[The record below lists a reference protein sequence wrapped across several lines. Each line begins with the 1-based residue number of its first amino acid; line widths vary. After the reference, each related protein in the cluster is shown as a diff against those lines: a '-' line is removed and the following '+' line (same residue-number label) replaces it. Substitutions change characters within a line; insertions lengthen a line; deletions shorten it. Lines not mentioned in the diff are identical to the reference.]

1 MPENDIVKLHVKK
14 GDTVVI
20 LSGKDK
26 GKKGKVIEAL
36 PKKGKIIVEGINKVK
51 RHAKPTQKTPQGG
64 ILVKE
69 AALSSSKAM
78 LICPACDKPTRIR
91 KTVMATGKTART
103 CKQCGE
109 IIDKDK

>member
-1 MPENDIVKLHVKK
+1 MSETNKLHVKK

-26 GKKGKVIEAL
+26 GKQGKILEAL
-36 PKKGKIIVEGINKVK
+36 PKKGKIVVEGINKVK

-64 ILVKE
+64 IMVKE
-69 AALSSSKAM
+69 AALNSAKAM
-78 LICPACDKPTRIR
+78 LVCPSCDKPTRIS
-91 KTVMATGKTART
+91 KTSLANGKMARA
-103 CKQCGE
+103 CKKCGE